1 LSRENQ
7 GVDDDVVVVVEEERN
22 LANNEKNIVMFMTPD
37 PAGIEIVCNNITT
50 PQ

>member
-22 LANNEKNIVMFMTPD
+22 LANNEEMTPD
-37 PAGIEIVCNNITT
+37 PAGIEIVCNNITI